1 MSMASGYGSGTP
13 TLAQGNAGGA
23 PAGANKGGLGGAPV
37 NYTPVNSLA
46 GTGYNAAPAT
56 SVNAS
61 AAPATGAA
69 PATTA
74 APVAGGFNA
83 NQAAADALQLGMAG
97 TIAAGT
103 YSPMNASQGMDAYY
117 NPYEQNVVNSTMR
130 DLMKGQRMSLNDMDF
145 AASAAGAFGGSRH
158 GIEGAETRGLY
169 ADKAYDAVSK
179 LRQDGFNTALGA
191 AQFDVDQQTA
201 ANTNMLSAADQL
213 AAMGQQSFDAGQ
225 TIEANQM
232 RYGIIDQGLQQ
243 ALIDAAKGQFGGYT
257 SAPGTST
264 QFVNNALGSTPAPE
278 SQTQTDTY
286 QPGMFDYLKLA
297 ASLVPT

>member
-23 PAGANKGGLGGAPV
+23 PAGANKGGLGGAPA

-61 AAPATGAA
+61 AAPAT
-69 PATTA
+69 TA
-74 APVAGGFNA
+74 AGGFNA

-117 NPYEQNVVNSTMR
+117 NPYTQNVVDSTMR
-130 DLMKGQRMSLNDMDF
+130 DLMKGQRMSMNDMDF
-145 AASAAGAFGGSRH
+145 AASNAGAFGGSRH

-169 ADKAYDAVSK
+169 ADKAFDAVSK
-179 LRQDGFNTALGA
+179 LRQDGFDTALGA

-232 RYGIIDQGLQQ
+232 RYGIMDQGIQQ
-243 ALIDAAKGQFGGYT
+243 ALIEAAKGQFGGYT
-257 SAPGTST
+257 GAPGTST
-264 QFVNNALGSTPAPE
+264 QYVNNALGVTPTPE
-278 SQTQTDTY
+278 TQSRTY
-286 QPGMFDYLKLA
+286 EPGMFDYLQLVA
-297 ASLVPT
+297 GLVPT

>member
-1 MSMASGYGSGTP
+1 MGLAYGYGSGTP

-23 PAGANKGGLGGAPV
+23 PAGANKGGLGGAPA
-37 NYTPVNSLA
+37 NYTPVNSLQS
-46 GTGYNAAPAT
+46 AAPAT

-61 AAPATGAA
+61 AAPAT
-69 PATTA
+69 TA
-74 APVAGGFNA
+74 APVPGGFNA

-117 NPYEQNVVNSTMR
+117 NPYEQNVVDSTMR

-145 AASAAGAFGGSRH
+145 AASSAGAFGGSRH

-169 ADKAYDAVSK
+169 ADKAFDAVSK

-191 AQFDVDQQTA
+191 AQFDVGQQTA
-201 ANTNMLSAADQL
+201 ANANMLSAADQL

-232 RYGIIDQGLQQ
+232 RYGIMDQGLQQ
-243 ALIDAAKGQFGGYT
+243 ALIEAAKGQFGGYT
-257 SAPGTST
+257 AAPGDST
-264 QFVNNALGSTPAPE
+264 QHMNTALQVTPAPE
-278 SQTQTDTY
+278 TTTSTY
-286 QPGMFDYLKLA
+286 DPGMFDYLKLA
-297 ASLVPT
+297 ASLVPKFWK

>member
-1 MSMASGYGSGTP
+1 MGLAYGYGSGTP

-23 PAGANKGGLGGAPV
+23 PAGANKGGLGGAPA
-37 NYTPVNSLA
+37 NYTPVNSLQS
-46 GTGYNAAPAT
+46 AAPAT

-61 AAPATGAA
+61 AAPAT
-69 PATTA
+69 TA
-74 APVAGGFNA
+74 APVPGGFNA

-117 NPYEQNVVNSTMR
+117 NPYTQNVVDSTMR

-145 AASAAGAFGGSRH
+145 AASNAGAFGGSRH

-169 ADKAYDAVSK
+169 ADKAFDAVSK

-191 AQFDVDQQTA
+191 AQFDVGQQTA
-201 ANTNMLSAADQL
+201 ANANMLSAADQL

-232 RYGIIDQGLQQ
+232 RYGIMDQGLQQ
-243 ALIDAAKGQFGGYT
+243 ALIEAAKGQFGGYT
-257 SAPGTST
+257 AAPGDST
-264 QFVNNALGSTPAPE
+264 QHMNTALQVTPAPE
-278 SQTQTDTY
+278 TTTSTY
-286 QPGMFDYLKLA
+286 DPGMFDYLKLA
-297 ASLVPT
+297 ASLVPK

>member
-1 MSMASGYGSGTP
+1 MGLAYGYGSGTP

-23 PAGANKGGLGGAPV
+23 PAGANKGGLGGAPA
-37 NYTPVNSLA
+37 NYTPVNSLQS
-46 GTGYNAAPAT
+46 AAPAT

-61 AAPATGAA
+61 AAPAT
-69 PATTA
+69 TA
-74 APVAGGFNA
+74 APVPGGFNA

-117 NPYEQNVVNSTMR
+117 NPYTQNVVDSTMR

-145 AASAAGAFGGSRH
+145 AASNAGAFGGSRH

-169 ADKAYDAVSK
+169 ADKAFDAVSK

-191 AQFDVDQQTA
+191 AQFDVGQQTA
-201 ANTNMLSAADQL
+201 ANANMLSAADQL

-232 RYGIIDQGLQQ
+232 RYGIMDQGLQQ
-243 ALIDAAKGQFGGYT
+243 ALIEAAKGQFGGYT
-257 SAPGTST
+257 AAPGDST
-264 QFVNNALGSTPAPE
+264 QHMNTALQVTPAPE
-278 SQTQTDTY
+278 TTTSTY
-286 QPGMFDYLKLA
+286 DPGMFDYLKLA
-297 ASLVPT
+297 ASLVPKFWK

>member
-1 MSMASGYGSGTP
+1 MGLAYGYGSGTP

-23 PAGANKGGLGGAPV
+23 PAGANKGGLGGAPA
-37 NYTPVNSLA
+37 NYTPVNSLQS
-46 GTGYNAAPAT
+46 AAPAT

-61 AAPATGAA
+61 AAPAT
-69 PATTA
+69 TA
-74 APVAGGFNA
+74 APVPGGFNA

-117 NPYEQNVVNSTMR
+117 NPYEQNVVDSTMR

-145 AASAAGAFGGSRH
+145 AASSAGAFGGSRH

-169 ADKAYDAVSK
+169 ADKAFDAVSK

-191 AQFDVDQQTA
+191 AQFDVGQQTA
-201 ANTNMLSAADQL
+201 ANANMLSAADQL

-232 RYGIIDQGLQQ
+232 RYGIMDQGLQQ
-243 ALIDAAKGQFGGYT
+243 ALIEAAKGQFGGYT
-257 SAPGTST
+257 AAPGDST
-264 QFVNNALGSTPAPE
+264 QHMNTALQVTPAPE
-278 SQTQTDTY
+278 TTTSTY
-286 QPGMFDYLKLA
+286 DPGMFDYLKLA
-297 ASLVPT
+297 ASLVPK

>member
-1 MSMASGYGSGTP
+1 MGLAYGYGSGTP

-23 PAGANKGGLGGAPV
+23 PAGANKGGLGGAPA
-37 NYTPVNSLA
+37 NYTPVNSLQS
-46 GTGYNAAPAT
+46 AAPAT

-61 AAPATGAA
+61 AAPAT
-69 PATTA
+69 TA
-74 APVAGGFNA
+74 APVPGGFNA

-117 NPYEQNVVNSTMR
+117 NPYEQNVVDSTMR

-145 AASAAGAFGGSRH
+145 AASSAGAFGGSRH

-169 ADKAYDAVSK
+169 ADKAFDAVSK

-191 AQFDVDQQTA
+191 AQFDVEQQTA

-225 TIEANQM
+225 IIEANQM
-232 RYGIIDQGLQQ
+232 RYGIMDQGLQQ
-243 ALIDAAKGQFGGYT
+243 ALIEAAKGQFGGYT
-257 SAPGTST
+257 AAPGDST
-264 QFVNNALGSTPAPE
+264 QHMNTALQVTPAPE
-278 SQTQTDTY
+278 TTTSTY
-286 QPGMFDYLKLA
+286 DPGMFDYLKLA
-297 ASLVPT
+297 ASLVPKFWK

>member
-1 MSMASGYGSGTP
+1 MGLAYGYGSGTP

-23 PAGANKGGLGGAPV
+23 PAGANKGGLGGAPA
-37 NYTPVNSLA
+37 NYTPVNSLQS
-46 GTGYNAAPAT
+46 AAPAT

-61 AAPATGAA
+61 AAPAT
-69 PATTA
+69 TA
-74 APVAGGFNA
+74 APVPGGFNA

-117 NPYEQNVVNSTMR
+117 NPYTQNVVDSTMR

-145 AASAAGAFGGSRH
+145 AASNAGAFGGSRH

-169 ADKAYDAVSK
+169 ADKAFDAVSK

-191 AQFDVDQQTA
+191 AQFDVEQQTA

-225 TIEANQM
+225 IIEANQM
-232 RYGIIDQGLQQ
+232 RYGIMDQGLQQ
-243 ALIDAAKGQFGGYT
+243 ALIEAAKGQFGGYT
-257 SAPGTST
+257 AAPGDST
-264 QFVNNALGSTPAPE
+264 QHMNTALQVTPAPE
-278 SQTQTDTY
+278 TTTSTY
-286 QPGMFDYLKLA
+286 DPGMFDYLKLA
-297 ASLVPT
+297 ASLVPKFWK

>member
-1 MSMASGYGSGTP
+1 MGMASGYGSGTP

-23 PAGANKGGLGGAPV
+23 PAGANKGGLGGAPA
-37 NYTPVNSLA
+37 NYTPVNSFTANSLQS
-46 GTGYNAAPAT
+46 AAPAT

-61 AAPATGAA
+61 
-69 PATTA
+69 A

-130 DLMKGQRMSLNDMDF
+130 DLMKGQRMSINDMDF
-145 AASAAGAFGGSRH
+145 AASNAGAFGGSRH
-158 GIEGAETRGLY
+158 GIESAETRGLY

-191 AQFDVDQQTA
+191 AQFDVGQQTA

-232 RYGIIDQGLQQ
+232 RYGIIDQGIQQ
-243 ALIDAAKGQFGGYT
+243 ALIEAAKGQFGGYT
-257 SAPGTST
+257 GAPGAST
-264 QFVNNALGSTPAPE
+264 QYVNNALGVTPTPE
-278 SQTQTDTY
+278 TQTQTEEY
-286 QPGMFDYLKLA
+286 QPGMFDYLQLA
-297 ASLVPT
+297 ASLVPA

>member
-1 MSMASGYGSGTP
+1 MGLASGYGSGTP

-23 PAGANKGGLGGAPV
+23 PAGANKGGLGGAPA

-61 AAPATGAA
+61 AAPAT
-69 PATTA
+69 TA
-74 APVAGGFNA
+74 APVPGGFNA

-103 YSPMNASQGMDAYY
+103 YRPMNASQGMDAYY
-117 NPYEQNVVNSTMR
+117 NPYTQNVVNSTMR

-145 AASAAGAFGGSRH
+145 AASNAGAFGGSRH

-179 LRQDGFNTALGA
+179 LRQDGFNNALGA
-191 AQFDVDQQTA
+191 AQFDVEQQTA

-257 SAPGTST
+257 AAPGDST
-264 QFVNNALGSTPAPE
+264 QYMNTALQVTPAPE
-278 SQTQTDTY
+278 TTASTY
-286 QPGMFDYLKLA
+286 DPGMFDYLKLA

>member
-1 MSMASGYGSGTP
+1 MGLASGYGSGTP

-23 PAGANKGGLGGAPV
+23 PAGANKGGLGGGPV
-37 NYTPVNSLA
+37 KYTPVNSLA

-56 SVNAS
+56 SINAS
-61 AAPATGAA
+61 AA

-103 YSPMNASQGMDAYY
+103 YTPMNASQGMDAYY
-117 NPYEQNVVNSTMR
+117 NPYTQNVVDSTMR

-145 AASAAGAFGGSRH
+145 AASNAGAFGGSRH

-191 AQFDVDQQTA
+191 AQFDVGQQTA

-232 RYGIIDQGLQQ
+232 RYGIIDQGIQQ
-243 ALIDAAKGQFGGYT
+243 ALIEAARGQFGGYT
-257 SAPGTST
+257 GAPGAST
-264 QFVNNALGSTPAPE
+264 QYVNNALSNTPAPE
-278 SQTQTDTY
+278 SNTKTEEY

-297 ASLVPT
+297 ASLVPK

>member
-1 MSMASGYGSGTP
+1 MGLASGYGSGTP

-23 PAGANKGGLGGAPV
+23 PAGANKGGLGGGPA
-37 NYTPVNSLA
+37 NYTRENFLA
-46 GTGYNAAPAT
+46 KTGYNAPTAT

-61 AAPATGAA
+61 AAPAT
-69 PATTA
+69 TA
-74 APVAGGFNA
+74 APVPGGFNA

-145 AASAAGAFGGSRH
+145 AASNAGAFGGSRH

-169 ADKAYDAVSK
+169 ADKAFDAVSK

-191 AQFDVDQQTA
+191 AQFDVEQQTA

-225 TIEANQM
+225 AIEANQM
-232 RYGIIDQGLQQ
+232 RYGIIDQGIQQ
-243 ALIDAAKGQFGGYT
+243 ALIEAAKGQFGGYT
-257 SAPGTST
+257 AAPGDST
-264 QFVNNALGSTPAPE
+264 EYMNTALQVTPAPE
-278 SQTQTDTY
+278 TQTSTY
-286 QPGMFDYLKLA
+286 DPGMFDYLKLA